1 MDQQLWAIRP
11 DQVSLW
17 ENQQLPFKRDKDQK
31 STAKDLVTV
40 WLGRLA
46 VGQCSHIPGQKSV
59 LLHNLKDDEL
69 EHEHKLEHKHEHGHE
84 HENEQEHEQEQ
95 EQKQK
100 QNQDQDQDQDKDQDQ
115 DQCFKSWNCQ

>member
-1 MDQQLWAIRP
+1 MP
-11 DQVSLW
+11 S
-17 ENQQLPFKRDKDQK
+17 KRDKDQK

-59 LLHNLKDDEL
+59 LLLNLKDDEL
-69 EHEHKLEHKHEHGHE
+69 EHEHEHKLEHKHEHGHE

-100 QNQDQDQDQDKDQDQ
+100 QKQNQDQDQDKDQDQ